1 MEKAIEIFKNA
12 LELEVQA
19 ELFYE
24 KASELTD
31 DDESRMVFLELAD
44 MEDGHAHQIVERFK
58 HTDFGKLFDADAWLK
73 EVEREDNKILDVV
86 AVDVIAQGDMKAIL
100 KYAIKMEEDA
110 RDNYQRLA
118 ETFTDPDD
126 VAYCSDLAQEEQ
138 RHVASL
144 LDLVRS
150 IDMDPEDRPV
160 L

>member
-44 MEDGHAHQIVERFK
+44 MEDGHAHQIVDRFK
-58 HTDFGKLFDADAWLK
+58 DTDFGQMFDADAWLK
-73 EVEREDNKILDVV
+73 EVEREDKKTLDVV
-86 AVDVIAQGDMKAIL
+86 AIDVIAQGDMKAIL

-110 RDNYQRLA
+110 RDNYKRLA
-118 ETFTDPDD
+118 DTFTDPDD
-126 VAYCSDLAQEEQ
+126 VAYCSGLAEEEQ

-144 LDLVRS
+144 MQLVQS
-150 IDMDPEDRPV
+150 IDMDIEDRPE

>member
-44 MEDGHAHQIVERFK
+44 MEDGHAHQIVNRFK

-73 EVEREDNKILDVV
+73 EVEREDDKILDVV

-126 VAYCSDLAQEEQ
+126 VAYCADLAEEEQ
-138 RHVASL
+138 KHVNSL